1 MQAELVFLGSG
12 TSMGI
17 PTLACEC
24 NVCTSTDPRDKRLRP
39 SVMIRWEDHCVL
51 IDTGPDFREQALRNN
66 IRTID
71 AVFYTHAHADHILGL
86 DDLRPLSF
94 LRPGNIPLYAEET
107 TAQVLEKVYDY
118 TFSPDTKYQNKARVE
133 LRRLEECVDIF
144 GIPFQRIRL
153 MHGELEVAGF
163 RFGKAAYLT
172 DMSSIPDESLPLL
185 TDLEVLVLDALR
197 RKSHPSH
204 SALPESIEW
213 SRKIK
218 PQQTYFTHMS
228 HDLGHVETQNTLPEG
243 MWLAYDGLR
252 VPFTI
257 A

>member
-1 MQAELVFLGSG
+1 
-12 TSMGI
+12 MGV
-17 PTLACEC
+17 PTLGCEC

-39 SVMIRWEDHCVL
+39 SVMVRWADHCVL
-51 IDTGPDFREQALRNN
+51 IDTGPDFREQALRHK
-66 IRTID
+66 IRHVD

-94 LRPGNIPLYAEET
+94 LREGKIPLYAEEA
-107 TAQVLEKVYDY
+107 TAQVLERVYDY
-118 TFSPDTKYQNKARVE
+118 TFAPNATYPTRARVE
-133 LRRLEECVDIF
+133 LRRLEDCTEIH

-153 MHGELEVAGF
+153 LHGNLEVAGF

-172 DMSSIPDESLPLL
+172 DMSSIPDKSLPLL
-185 TDLEVLVLDALR
+185 QDLEVLVLDALR
-197 RKSHPSH
+197 KKYHPSH
-204 SALPESIEW
+204 SALPDSIEW
-213 SRKIK
+213 SRKIQ

-228 HDLGHVETQNTLPEG
+228 HDLGHVETESTLPEG
-243 MWLAYDGLR
+243 MWLAYDGLK